1 MTDSCTT
8 LDQLVTAY
16 DIEPTAERLAEIEQ
30 KLAEMEKEYE
40 NGKRNAQCHT

>member
-1 MTDSCTT
+1 MT

-30 KLAEMEKEYE
+30 KLAEMEEYVYGE
-40 NGKRNAQCHT
+40 GNAQGHIRPV

>member
-1 MTDSCTT
+1 MTDSCMT

-16 DIEPTAERLAEIEQ
+16 DIERTIERLEEIEQ

-40 NGKRNAQCHT
+40 NGKRNAQGHT